1 MTWSPYISEIANLIT
16 YSTLKQNCFLEIVH
30 DLNDLNY
37 TKSIFSQSLLLRAV
51 AESTC
56 IYCSTNS
63 SCRQRGLKKSRA
75 ESFILANSERIFI
88 DLSWYDYIL

>member
-37 TKSIFSQSLLLRAV
+37 TKSIFHNHFYYVQW
-51 AESTC
+51 
-56 IYCSTNS
+56 
-63 SCRQRGLKKSRA
+63 LKVLVYTVVPTQVVGNA
-75 ESFILANSERIFI
+75 A
-88 DLSWYDYIL
+88 